1 MAVRTVRESEE
12 QGSSCLE
19 FAHYLPRLSHLPDDQ
34 HEVQETALINSFLL
48 KIVIPAWDML
58 AVDPS

>member
-1 MAVRTVRESEE
+1 MAMRTRWDPEE

-19 FAHYLPRLSHLPDDQ
+19 FAHYLPCLSHLPGDQ